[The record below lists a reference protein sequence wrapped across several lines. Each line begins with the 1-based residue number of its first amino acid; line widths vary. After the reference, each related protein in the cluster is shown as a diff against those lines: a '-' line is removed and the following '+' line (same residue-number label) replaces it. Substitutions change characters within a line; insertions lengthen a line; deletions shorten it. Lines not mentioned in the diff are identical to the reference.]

1 MNQSIPL
8 PYEIQNFIIV
18 KICIEALLKTYLFSV
33 EALLEQSIH
42 TEPEAKW
49 LRVGGGGW
57 RQKEELATGSISK
70 ICQNIEKLDILAI
83 FYDFYRG

>member
-33 EALLEQSIH
+33 EALLEQSIY

-49 LRVGGGGW
+49 LRVGGGGR